1 MAIDLIILAAD
12 KRMRSTIEALLA
24 RPQSLGV
31 RAIKADVQFHPRHDS
46 AVLREGHVFLR
57 ELHALAS
64 HALVVFDRDG
74 CGSRL
79 SREDLEAEVQ
89 ERLEQSGWE
98 KDRCA
103 VIVIEPELE
112 AWFWSDSPH
121 VEKAL
126 GWLNGRLQLD
136 EWLVGKGYLRR
147 GKQKPTQPKEAVLEA
162 LRHCRTPYS
171 PSIYYDLAARVS
183 FERCVDP
190 AFLKL
195 KSVLQRWFPPE
206 GWGGES

>member
-1 MAIDLIILAAD
+1 VAIDLIILAAD
-12 KRMRSTIEALLA
+12 KRMRLTIEALLA

-57 ELHALAS
+57 ELHAPVS

-89 ERLEQSGWE
+89 ERLEQSGWG
-98 KDRCA
+98 KGRCA
-103 VIVIEPELE
+103 VIVIDPELE

-121 VEKAL
+121 VVKAL
-126 GWLNGRLQLD
+126 GWPNSRLQLD
-136 EWLVGKGYLRR
+136 EWLVGKGYLSWGHR
-147 GKQKPTQPKEAVLEA
+147 KPTKPKEAVLEA
-162 LRHCRTPYS
+162 LRYCRTQYS

-195 KSVLQRWFPPE
+195 KSVLKQWFPPE
-206 GWGGES
+206 GLGGES